1 LKYDARISPSGGR
14 GIGEVWKLSLL
25 RSAVDPKER
34 RSAFKTA
41 GKWFNRQR
49 IGLILGPL
57 LFLVSVL
64 WPEPQSMVDVVSG
77 LGTEMPAKSPQIAL
91 GTLIWV
97 LVWWVT
103 ECVPLGLAALLPPL
117 VFSMTKILRW
127 ETALTA
133 FTNPIIWIFMAGFV
147 LAAAFRK
154 WDLDRR
160 VAIKLGSMYKGSNPM
175 VAAFFVASLP
185 VFILTLTG
193 SITASTSVVFPFL
206 IAYLSMV
213 GIKPGGKYS
222 EACMLALAQAATAGA
237 MLMLISTPPNLIA
250 KSNVAEFSAFWG
262 ARQEL
267 TFLDWFLIGTP
278 HALIGLLVTWLVVFK
293 VIRPDEK
300 RITVDPG
307 KLKAVSKQ
315 LGRMSKG
322 EKVVLGLLFTA
333 ISLWIL
339 PSAVKV
345 AAGYEP
351 GLEDL
356 SSELSRI
363 MPEAMPAVLVI
374 LLAGAIRLK
383 GEPLLKWEE
392 IARGIDWNVVF
403 LFGGGIA
410 LGLGLEA
417 SGFAD
422 WLAWL
427 VSGSLGENP
436 SAWMIFAVSCFLG
449 FVLTY
454 AASNTAAAL
463 ISCPIAASLALGAGV
478 SPVPP
483 IIGAALACSISSAIP
498 STTPP
503 MAIVYS
509 SGYVKIWSMFKVGI
523 ISDLIRLGALIAI
536 GPVLMSLIY

>member
-1 LKYDARISPSGGR
+1 MRKPS
-14 GIGEVWKLSLL
+14 WL
-25 RSAVDPKER
+25 RSGTDPRTR
-34 RSAFKTA
+34 RSPVKTV
-41 GKWFNRQR
+41 GKLLNKQR
-49 IGLILGPL
+49 IGLVLGPF
-57 LFLVSVL
+57 LFLVVVL
-64 WPEPQSMVDVVSG
+64 WPEPQSMLDIVSE
-77 LGTEMPAKSPQIAL
+77 LGTGVPEKAPQIAL
-91 GTLIWV
+91 GTLFWV

-103 ECVPLGLAALLPPL
+103 ECVPLGVAALLPPL
-117 VFSMTKILRW
+117 VFSMTKILGW
-127 ETALTA
+127 ETALTS

-160 VAIKLGSMYKGSNPM
+160 VAVRLGSMYKGSNPM
-175 VAAFFVASLP
+175 VAAFFIASLP

-206 IAYLSMV
+206 IAYLSMT
-213 GIKPGGKYS
+213 GMKPGGKYS

-237 MLMLISTPPNLIA
+237 MLLLISTPPNLIA
-250 KSNVAEFSAFWG
+250 KSNVEEFSAFWG

-267 TFLDWFLIGTP
+267 TFLDWILIGTP
-278 HALIGLLVTWLVVFK
+278 HALIGLLVTWIVVFR
-293 VIRPDEK
+293 VIRPEEK
-300 RITVDPG
+300 KIAVDPA
-307 KLKAVSKQ
+307 KMAAVSRQ
-315 LGRMSKG
+315 LGCMSRG
-322 EKVVLGLLFTA
+322 EKTVAGLLFTA
-333 ISLWIL
+333 VALWIL

-345 AAGYEP
+345 VAGYEP
-351 GLEDL
+351 SLEEF
-356 SSELSRI
+356 SAELSRI

-374 LLAGAIRLK
+374 LLAGMLRVR

-410 LGLGLEA
+410 LGIGLEA

-427 VSGSLGENP
+427 VSGSLGSNP
-436 SAWMIFAVSCFLG
+436 SAWMIFAVSCILG

-509 SGYVKIWSMFKVGI
+509 SGYVKIWTMFKVGI
-523 ISDLIRLGALIAI
+523 VSDLLRLGALVAI
-536 GPVLMSLIY
+536 GPFLMGLIY

>member
-1 LKYDARISPSGGR
+1 MAKRL
-14 GIGEVWKLSLL
+14 
-25 RSAVDPKER
+25 
-34 RSAFKTA
+34 
-41 GKWFNRQR
+41 NRQR
-49 IGLILGPL
+49 IGLILGPA
-57 LFLVSVL
+57 LFLIVVL
-64 WPEPQSMVDVVSG
+64 WPEPESMLDVVSE
-77 LGTEMPAKSPQIAL
+77 LGPEAPDKAPQVAL
-91 GTLIWV
+91 GTLLWV

-103 ECVPLGLAALLPPL
+103 ECVPLGMAALLPPL
-117 VFSMTKILRW
+117 IFSMAKILRW

-133 FTNPIIWIFMAGFV
+133 FMNPIIWIFMAGFV

-160 VAIKLGSMYKGSNPM
+160 VAVRLGSFYKGSNPM

-206 IAYLSMV
+206 VAYLSMT

-237 MLMLISTPPNLIA
+237 MLLLISTPPNLIA
-250 KSNVAEFSAFWG
+250 KSNVEEFSAYWG
-262 ARQEL
+262 ARQDV
-267 TFLDWFLIGTP
+267 TFLDWLLIGTP
-278 HALIGLLVTWLVVFK
+278 HAFIGLLVTWIVVFK
-293 VIRPDEK
+293 VIRPDERK
-300 RITVDPG
+300 IAVDSA
-307 KLKAVSKQ
+307 KMVAVARQ
-315 LGRMSKG
+315 LGRITRG
-322 EKVVLGLLFTA
+322 EKMVAGLLVTA
-333 ISLWIL
+333 ITLWIL
-339 PSAVKV
+339 PSAVKI
-345 AAGYEP
+345 AAGYAPE
-351 GLEDL
+351 LESL
-356 SSELSRI
+356 SNELSRV

-374 LLAGAIRLK
+374 LLAGMLRVK

-392 IARGIDWNVVF
+392 VVRGIDWNVVF

-410 LGLGLEA
+410 LGIGLEA

-427 VSGSLGENP
+427 VSGSLGSDP
-436 SAWMIFAVSCFLG
+436 SAWVIFAASCILG

-463 ISCPIAASLALGAGV
+463 ISCPIAASLALGAGL

-509 SGYVKIWSMFKVGI
+509 SGFVKIWTMFKVGI
-523 ISDLIRLGALIAI
+523 VSDLIRLAALIAV
-536 GPVLMSLIY
+536 GPLLIDVIY